1 MKKQLVVF
9 TDLDGTL
16 LDDRYSFHNALPA
29 LGLLEEQHIPLVLCT
44 SKTRSEIELCRE
56 QLKNEDPFISENGGG
71 IYIPKKAKFKYQT
84 SKFKI
89 EEGKNYFIV
98 KLGADYVD
106 LRRALEEIR
115 SAGFAVKGFGDM
127 SAKEVAELTGLKI
140 SDAVLAKER
149 DFDEPFVFKGDKEQI
164 GNLKEEI
171 KRKGYHSTEGEFY
184 HIMGD
189 SDKGRAVT
197 IVRELYVQ
205 QCGDVMTAALG
216 DSPNDVEML
225 KSVDYPIVV
234 RKKDGSYNR
243 NIISEVPECI
253 KADGVGPVGWNIA
266 VQKLLETLLL

>member
-1 MKKQLVVF
+1 
-9 TDLDGTL
+9 
-16 LDDRYSFHNALPA
+16 
-29 LGLLEEQHIPLVLCT
+29 
-44 SKTRSEIELCRE
+44 
-56 QLKNEDPFISENGGG
+56 
-71 IYIPKKAKFKYQT
+71 
-84 SKFKI
+84 
-89 EEGKNYFIV
+89 
-98 KLGADYVD
+98 
-106 LRRALEEIR
+106 
-115 SAGFAVKGFGDM
+115 M

-149 DFDEPFVFKGDKEQI
+149 DFDEPFVFKGDKKQI

-234 RKKDGSYNR
+234 RKKDGSFNR
-243 NIISEVPECI
+243 HIIREVPECI
-253 KADGVGPVGWNIA
+253 KADGIGPAGWNSA